1 MTALREDTMADERNA
16 DPQMDG
22 ESLYREEVFTDR
34 KVGAIRRLTP
44 VTSAGEIDANRP
56 VLFIGQAEILT
67 NMGPMPISFEIEGQ
81 TLSEAVAGF
90 SAAASAAIQRTVE
103 QIQEMRRQAASQLVV
118 PTGGLPPNLGGGG
131 PAGRGGGKIQ
141 FP

>member
-1 MTALREDTMADERNA
+1 MADEQNA

-22 ESLYREEVFTDR
+22 DNLYREEVFTDR
-34 KVGAIRRLTP
+34 KVGALRRLTP
-44 VTSAGEIDANRP
+44 VTSAGEVDANRP

-67 NMGPMPISFEIEGQ
+67 NMGPMPISFEIEGK
-81 TLSEAVAGF
+81 TLAEAVAGF
-90 SAAASAAIQRTVE
+90 SAAATAAIQRTVE

-118 PTGGLPPNLGGGG
+118 PSGGLPPNLGQG
-131 PAGRGGGKIQ
+131 GRGGGKIQ